1 MKSIILY
8 PIYISLSI
16 SLKKLFKDIIHLLE
30 YPIAFGDD
38 HKISLLGV
46 IIVIVTFFATKYLL
60 KITTTLLSKR
70 LTEDNKLKFNSLFV
84 FLKYFIYALVGII
97 IFQEIGISLTPLLAA
112 STALL
117 VGVGLALQT
126 LFQDIISG
134 MFILIDESIKV
145 RDIIEFDNKVV
156 KVEEIKLRTTRAV
169 TIDNKML
176 IIPNHHFLTN
186 SLYNWTQNNKETNDS
201 ISIGVSYTSD
211 VNLVR
216 DLLKQAVSENSNVL
230 SKFESYVFFEDFG
243 DNALL
248 FRVRYSINN
257 VFSAPITKSEIRF
270 RINELFNQ
278 HNISIPFPQRDVHII
293 SQVEKGA

>member
-1 MKSIILY
+1 MSSSFKDLVKLLLEFFNY
-8 PIYISLSI
+8 PIKLGSDFKVSLSAI
-16 SLKKLFKDIIHLLE
+16 LIIIITFL
-30 YPIAFGDD
+30 IT
-38 HKISLLGV
+38 KI
-46 IIVIVTFFATKYLL
+46 LL
-60 KITTTLLSKR
+60 KTITKLLSKS
-70 LTEDNKLKFNSLFV
+70 LTEDNKLKFSSLFV
-84 FLKYFIYALVGII
+84 FLKYFIYALVGVIV
-97 IFQEIGISLTPLLAA
+97 FQEIGISLTPLLAA

-145 RDIIEFDNKVV
+145 HDIIEFDGKVV
-156 KVEEIKLRTTRAV
+156 KVEEIKLRTTRAI

-176 IIPNHHFLTN
+176 IIPNHHFLAN

-201 ISIGVSYTSD
+201 ISIGVAYNSD

-216 DLLKQAVSENSNVL
+216 DLLKQAVSENNNVI
-230 SKFESYVFFEDFG
+230 SKFVPYVFFEDFG

-248 FRVRYSINN
+248 FRVRYAIDNA
-257 VFSAPITKSEIRF
+257 FSAPVTKSEIRF

-278 HNISIPFPQRDVHII
+278 HNISIPFPQRDVHIV
-293 SQVEKGA
+293 SQVEKGTL

>member
-1 MKSIILY
+1 LLLYYKIFLVSSFSEFWKEIINFLNY
-8 PIYISLSI
+8 PIQIGSD
-16 SLKKLFKDIIHLLE
+16 FKITIQALII
-30 YPIAFGDD
+30 I
-38 HKISLLGV
+38 
-46 IIVIVTFFATKYLL
+46 IVTFLLTKYLL
-60 KITTTLLSKR
+60 KIVTSLLSR
-70 LTEDNKLKFNSLFV
+70 SLTEENKLKFSSLFV

-97 IFQEIGISLTPLLAA
+97 VFQEIGISLTPLLAA

-134 MFILIDESIKV
+134 MFILIDESIKIH
-145 RDIIEFDNKVV
+145 DIIEFDNKVV

-169 TIDNKML
+169 TIGNKML

-201 ISIGVSYTSD
+201 ISLGVAYNSD
-211 VNLVR
+211 VILVR
-216 DLLKQAVSENSNVL
+216 DLLKQAVLENKNVL
-230 SKFESYVFFEDFG
+230 NKFEPYVFFEDFG

-248 FRVRYSINN
+248 FRVRYAINN
-257 VFSAPITKSEIRF
+257 GFSAPVTKSEIRF

-278 HNISIPFPQRDVHII
+278 HNINIPFPQRDVHIV
-293 SQVEKGA
+293 QNKGLSI

>member
-1 MKSIILY
+1 MLKRFLDYLNY
-8 PIYISLSI
+8 PIKIGSD
-16 SLKKLFKDIIHLLE
+16 F
-30 YPIAFGDD
+30 
-38 HKISLLGV
+38 KISLYAIL
-46 IIVIVTFFATKYLL
+46 IIVITFLVTKFLL
-60 KITTTLLSKR
+60 KSITKLLSKK
-70 LTEDNKLKFNSLFV
+70 LTEDNKLKFSSLFV
-84 FLKYFIYALVGII
+84 FLKYFIYAIVGFI

-134 MFILIDESIKV
+134 MFILIDESIKIH
-145 RDIIEFDNKVV
+145 DIIEFDDKVV

-176 IIPNHHFLTN
+176 IIPNHHFLTH

-201 ISIGVSYTSD
+201 VSIGVAYNSD
-211 VNLVR
+211 VILVR
-216 DLLKQAVSENSNVL
+216 DLLKQAVSENNNVL
-230 SKFESYVFFEDFG
+230 GKFEPYVFFEDFG

-248 FRVRYSINN
+248 FRVRYAINN
-257 VFSAPITKSEIRF
+257 GFASAITQSEIRF

-293 SQVEKGA
+293 QPMEKNTL